1 MRVCVCVSVHNMS
14 PIQISFESKWDI
26 EKNPEK
32 KESSDRVSVR
42 ELWPWCDQSNIECVY
57 MQIYD
62 IIFLVWSLWVGIFEH
77 QAFKK

>member
-1 MRVCVCVSVHNMS
+1 MCVCVSVHNMS

-42 ELWPWCDQSNIECVY
+42 EL
-57 MQIYD
+57 
-62 IIFLVWSLWVGIFEH
+62 
-77 QAFKK
+77 